1 VITVPGGRLVMTG
14 RVGKVSALLQALGA
28 GDIQPVLGAIDE
40 NVVWRLSSLGL
51 QAQGRAAVAEQLQQA
66 AGQVSISRLVQVVE
80 HGPFVV
86 ALYDVESRL
95 GGTVYQGPGLTVLR
109 YEDDKIVEASWYR
122 ADQFSR

>member
-1 VITVPGGRLVMTG
+1 MTG
-14 RVGKVSALLQALGA
+14 RAGKAGALLQAFGA
-28 GDIQPVLGAIDE
+28 GDVQPALDAIDD
-40 NVVWRLSSLGL
+40 NVVWRLPSLGL
-51 QAQGRAAVAEQLQQA
+51 HAQGRAAVAEQLQQA
-66 AGQVSISRLVQVVE
+66 AGQVSISRLVHVVE

-122 ADQFSR
+122 ADQFPR

>member
-1 VITVPGGRLVMTG
+1 MTG
-14 RVGKVSALLQALGA
+14 RVGKVSALLQTMGA
-28 GDIQPVLGAIDE
+28 GDVQPVLDEIDDDI
-40 NVVWRLSSLGL
+40 VWRLPSLGL
-51 QAQGRAAVAEQLQQA
+51 QARGRAAVAEQLQQA
-66 AGQVSISRLVQVVE
+66 AGQVSISRLVHLVE

-122 ADQFSR
+122 ADQFPR

>member
-1 VITVPGGRLVMTG
+1 MTG
-14 RVGKVSALLQALGA
+14 RAGKASALLQALGG
-28 GDIQPVLGAIDE
+28 GDVQPVLDAIDDS
-40 NVVWRLSSLGL
+40 VVWRLPSLGL
-51 QAQGRAAVAEQLQQA
+51 QARGRAAVAEQLQQA
-66 AGQVSISRLVQVVE
+66 AGQVSISRLVHVVE

-122 ADQFSR
+122 ADQVSR

>member
-1 VITVPGGRLVMTG
+1 MTG

-28 GDIQPVLGAIDE
+28 WNVQSVLDAIDD
-40 NVVWRLSSLGL
+40 NVVWRLPSLGL
-51 QAQGRAAVAEQLQQA
+51 QTQGRAAAAEQLQQA
-66 AGQVSISRLVQVVE
+66 AGQVSVSRLVQVVE

-95 GGTVYQGPGLTVLR
+95 GGSLYQGPGLTVLR